1 MRPLENHTATGD
13 EVGEALGPMNRP
25 RLKDFRGETIDM
37 DCRRCDRHGVY
48 DRKALMKKF
57 GARIEFV
64 EIRRRLAIGAT
75 STEPVGATR
84 PSPVFSQQIF

>member
-1 MRPLENHTATGD
+1 MED
-13 EVGEALGPMNRP
+13 GPVTRP

-48 DRKALMKKF
+48 DRKALVKKF

-64 EIRRRLAIGAT
+64 EIRRRMAIGCDLNGT
-75 STEPVGATR
+75 SQCHA
-84 PSPVFSQQIF
+84 IFPCLLAANILIDKGTK